1 MHVVSSCLES
11 WRSNQYMRTWHKINK
26 KQGVDSASCMVGSL
40 VYVHFPSHYFSFAP
54 FFSPFFPFGP
64 FSSFSPFSSFYT
76 CFLPFWS
83 FYMWFLLF
91 VFSVRSHLNFAQSK
105 YVMVF
110 PMLFLVVCFL
120 HLRLNTL
127 GNLESFTLLGCSL
140 RNSFPQ
146 CFEMNLCI
154 AIC

>member
-1 MHVVSSCLES
+1 VLYSMHVVSSCLES

-40 VYVHFPSHYFSFAP
+40 LYVHFPSHYFSFAP

-64 FSSFSPFSSFYT
+64 FSSFPPFSSFYT

-91 VFSVRSHLNFAQSK
+91 VFFRADSFKLCPIQICYGVSYVISSGVLSTSK
-105 YVMVF
+105 AK
-110 PMLFLVVCFL
+110 
-120 HLRLNTL
+120 HIGKLRKLYP
-127 GNLESFTLLGCSL
+127 SRLL
-140 RNSFPQ
+140 PP
-146 CFEMNLCI
+146 
-154 AIC
+154 